1 MFLREN
7 NFKGEGDRMSIINTN
22 SEFLFGFQAT
32 LTNPNGDPDQEN
44 KPRMD
49 YDTSTLL
56 VSDARRKRDC
66 RDFLK
71 NKGYQIF
78 VDTLADKKVPMDK
91 MFEHIRDTWLD
102 NNEKMEQLFADNKKL
117 KQAWEELFG
126 NEENINYKKVYLKK
140 LEELKKNKELS
151 AFNNIFLTEIIQR
164 SLIDIRLFGSAMAV
178 EGVTRTYTGPVQVSW
193 GYSLH
198 PVELVKTNTITSIMN
213 EDSSTFGKKYKVYY
227 ALVAHYG
234 TINKYSAKLTAMT
247 EEDRNIFRRA
257 LVQGMMANQTDS
269 KQGQEPLFYLEVI
282 YKPEYDMYLGD
293 LRRFIE
299 VKEETNKEGVI
310 RSINDLTVDFQGL
323 SQVITELKDDGYIEK
338 VIGWVH
344 PTQNETQKENKQ
356 KENQV
361 KTKNSRLIN
370 MPEYDPVNLWEPIQ
384 GRE

>member
-1 MFLREN
+1 
-7 NFKGEGDRMSIINTN
+7 MSIINTN

-178 EGVTRTYTGPVQVSW
+178 EGITRTYTGPVQVSW